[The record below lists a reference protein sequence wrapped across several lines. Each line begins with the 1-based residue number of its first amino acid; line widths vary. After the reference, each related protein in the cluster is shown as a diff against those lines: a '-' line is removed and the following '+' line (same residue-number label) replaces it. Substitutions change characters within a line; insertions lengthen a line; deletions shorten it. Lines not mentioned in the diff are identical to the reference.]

1 MSFFVDSVLY
11 PTATVFVVAIVAVV
25 IYFKYYA
32 FKFWENRYVPFKD
45 PVIPTGNITSAL
57 IGRKTLGKVV
67 EELYKE
73 FKEKKYMHAG
83 IYFLNSPIYMPLD
96 PDIIKNIL
104 MKDFSSFV
112 DRGVYYNET
121 NEPLSAHLFAIEGAK
136 WRSLR
141 NKLSPTFTSGKM
153 KMMFQTLVDCS
164 DGLKDLCEEVVAK
177 DAEVDIKDVFA
188 RFTTDIIGSCAFG
201 LECNSLKNPDAE
213 FRKMGRRIFEQTTW
227 EAVKTFIGLSFP
239 ALAATL
245 NLRLFDE
252 NASNFFMK
260 AVKDTVDFRE
270 SKNIKRN
277 DFLQLLIQLK
287 NGRTDDGESNN
298 GLPENK
304 SVGTSITFNEAAAQ
318 AFVFFLAGFE
328 TSSTT
333 GTFCLYEL
341 ATNKAIQDKLRAEV
355 QTVLKEYNG
364 KLTYEA
370 IMKMTYMDKVIQEA
384 LRKYPPVPFLVR
396 KCTAEKYKI
405 PNSKLV
411 LEKGQLIFIPAFGL
425 HMDPE
430 YYPDPEK
437 FDPERFSDENK
448 SKRHPCVHLP
458 FGEGPRIC
466 IGLRFGMMQTKV
478 GLAVLLSRYQVS
490 LNEKTKLPI
499 VFDPK
504 SIILTALG
512 GIWLNVKKIKT

>member
-1 MSFFVDSVLY
+1 MSFFVESVLY
-11 PTATVFVVAIVAVV
+11 PGATIFVVAIAALF

-32 FKFWENRYVPFKD
+32 FKFWENRHVPFKA
-45 PVIPTGNITSAL
+45 PTIPTGNLTSVL
-57 IGRKTLGKVV
+57 TGSRTLGKVV

-73 FKEKKYMHAG
+73 FKEKKYSHAG

-121 NEPLSAHLFAIEGAK
+121 NEPLSAHLFALEGPK
-136 WRSLR
+136 WRNLR

-164 DGLKDLCEEVVAK
+164 DGLKDLCDEVVAK
-177 DAEVDIKDVFA
+177 NVEVDIKDVFA

-213 FRKMGRRIFEQTTW
+213 FRKMGRRIFDQTTW
-227 EAVKTFIGLSFP
+227 EAIKTFIGMSFP

-252 NASNFFMK
+252 NASNFFMN
-260 AVKDTVDFRE
+260 AVKETFEYRE

-287 NGRTDDGESNN
+287 NGRADDGEVNN
-298 GLPENK
+298 GVSDK

-328 TSSTT
+328 TSSTA

-364 KLTYEA
+364 QLTYEA
-370 IMKMTYMDKVIQEA
+370 IMKMTYMEKVIQGR
-384 LRKYPPVPFLVR
+384 L
-396 KCTAEKYKI
+396 
-405 PNSKLV
+405 
-411 LEKGQLIFIPAFGL
+411 
-425 HMDPE
+425 
-430 YYPDPEK
+430 
-437 FDPERFSDENK
+437 
-448 SKRHPCVHLP
+448 
-458 FGEGPRIC
+458 
-466 IGLRFGMMQTKV
+466 
-478 GLAVLLSRYQVS
+478 
-490 LNEKTKLPI
+490 
-499 VFDPK
+499 
-504 SIILTALG
+504 
-512 GIWLNVKKIKT
+512 